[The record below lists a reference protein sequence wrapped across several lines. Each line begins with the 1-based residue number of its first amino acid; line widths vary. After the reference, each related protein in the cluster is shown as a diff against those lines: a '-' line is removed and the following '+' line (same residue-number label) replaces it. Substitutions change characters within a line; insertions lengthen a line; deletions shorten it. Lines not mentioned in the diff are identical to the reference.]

1 MKTFL
6 LSCIALATL
15 LTIPGCTTVEQ
26 RRPPSVQSTTTTT
39 EQSSYRQPMGGSTET
54 RTTRY
59 N

>member
-6 LSCIALATL
+6 LSCAALATL
-15 LTIPGCTTVEQ
+15 LTIPACTTVEH
-26 RRPPSVQSTTTTT
+26 RRHPSTHSTTTTT